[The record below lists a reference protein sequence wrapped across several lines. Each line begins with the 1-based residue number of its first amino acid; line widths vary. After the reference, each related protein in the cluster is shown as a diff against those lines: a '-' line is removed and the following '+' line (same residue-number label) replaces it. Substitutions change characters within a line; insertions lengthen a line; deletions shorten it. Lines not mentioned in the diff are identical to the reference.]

1 MAILDSIL
9 LAAPKHALPAG
20 FGCRSEHRVD
30 RWGPVATVHQRVPT
44 QATHARAFA
53 GELVRD

>member
-9 LAAPKHALPAG
+9 LAAPKHASPAG

-30 RWGPVATVHQRVPT
+30 RWGPVATVHQRIPT
-44 QATHARAFA
+44 QAAHARAFA
-53 GELVRD
+53 GELLRD